1 MTKKEIST
9 ILTESGVD
17 GLEKEIKSHNRQT
30 FKEIVILGICLV
42 LINIFII
49 TKQNESNR
57 IEIQQFKCDY
67 AIKVGTK
74 YGIAI
79 DSLVKIAESN
89 GIENCLK

>member
-30 FKEIVILGICLV
+30 FKEIVIFGIFFV

-49 TKQNESNR
+49 KKMIECNR

>member
-1 MTKKEIST
+1 MTKQEIST

-17 GLEKEIKSHNRQT
+17 GLEKEINSHNRQT
-30 FKEIVILGICLV
+30 FKEVVILGICLV

-79 DSLVKIAESN
+79 DSLVKIVESN